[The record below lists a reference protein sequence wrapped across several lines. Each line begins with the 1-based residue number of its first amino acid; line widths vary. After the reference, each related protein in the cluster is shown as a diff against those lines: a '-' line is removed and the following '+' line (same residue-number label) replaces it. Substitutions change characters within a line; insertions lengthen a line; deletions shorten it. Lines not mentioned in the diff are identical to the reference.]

1 MNPIY
6 IPLFNSTNLSH
17 KTILTTK
24 DLVNYGETHELP
36 MIGIV
41 EEMNFFSML
50 NFSFTAINKGI
61 KPVIGCCVNLFY
73 EKKIWGNLIIFIK
86 NERGFFN
93 FSKVM
98 SDGFRNQQFYQEKP
112 YMHLEDLM
120 NIEDIIVVLTKDNNF
135 HTKLINN
142 DNFYCENFLNK
153 MKNNWP
159 NNLYLTI
166 DLIEEKNSYNHKRI
180 KLADLFHIPLVYY
193 HLPLFPTVEKSLS
206 YHVFDC
212 IIKKN
217 HYDEDE
223 FSSIN
228 NEKYGLI
235 SKNLIEQYGIIPEAL
250 ENTFAIG
257 IRCNYLPKKSL
268 QVPPYFIENDQEEQN
283 FLKQQA
289 IHGLKILIKD
299 LDPSCHLKYFDRL
312 NMELEVIISKNF
324 SGYFLIVADFINWA
338 KNHNIPVG
346 PGRGSGAGSI
356 IAWSLGITDIDP
368 IEFGLIFERFLNPER
383 VSMPDFDIDFDPTR
397 RDEILNYVTDKY
409 GVYNCG
415 HIITF
420 GLMKAKMVIRDVG
433 RVLGFSYFDIDRIA
447 KIIPNDQIRPVKL
460 GEVLVNDSRMAQ
472 LYEENEKVKKL
483 IDISLTL
490 EGFPRTVSVH
500 AAGYVISNKPLYQ
513 YAPFYMDR
521 EGGSVCV
528 QLNMHQVEE
537 VGLIKFDF
545 LSLKTLTICNEIHQL
560 VLKTRNEIVP
570 FHNRIFNDKPTYE
583 LISTGLSSGIFQL
596 ESTGIQEVV
605 IDMRPDN
612 IEDITALISLF
623 RPGPISH
630 IPTFIARK
638 HGLESIEY
646 LHPCLEEILKPTYGV
661 IVYQEQVMAITR
673 TMASYSMGRADI
685 VRKAMG
691 KKKPEEMEKQQKD
704 FIAGSVANGIDAK
717 IAYQI
722 WDQITVFA
730 GYAFN
735 KAHAAAYGVI
745 TYNTAY
751 LKAHYMEEFYT
762 IILNNDIHNHSQL
775 LIFIIEFRKFGGI
788 IESPN
793 INYSDS
799 LFKISGNKK
808 IIYGL
813 TGIRGVGVYGDKI
826 FEERDKNGLYISF
839 QQFLYRHKEIN
850 KKVLKSLIY
859 SGCFD
864 TFDKNRCKLMT
875 IGEIFLETKFA
886 VINTMESKR
895 WSLQTVITYEQ
906 EAFGF
911 FLNKTPL
918 DLFGKLLISKKI
930 YSLKYLLD
938 EVNEKGDSII
948 KCAAVLETLKK
959 RKTSKGTSYAFLS
972 LMDGNNN
979 IEMTAFSKILSEKY
993 DVLRENN
1000 LIIFTVHG
1008 RKENDKYRF
1017 SLRDAESIDNFLTQ
1031 NYYNIIIKIKPQ
1043 DNLKNIID
1051 LLQKENQTSQRR
1063 NVSIIFQGYNTEYH
1077 LSYFVHYSKNLTDEL
1092 DNLGCDYFFDLL

>member
-1 MNPIY
+1 MNPLY
-6 IPLFNSTNLSH
+6 IPLFNTTNLSH
-17 KTILTTK
+17 KTIITIK
-24 DLVNYGETHELP
+24 DLINYGEKNKLP
-36 MIGIV
+36 MMAIV

-50 NFSFTAINKGI
+50 NFSFSAVNKGI
-61 KPVIGCCVNLFY
+61 KPVIGCSVNLFY
-73 EKKIWGNLIIFIK
+73 QKKYWGYLVIYIK
-86 NERGFFN
+86 NEQGFFQ
-93 FSKVM
+93 FSQLM
-98 SDGFRNQQFYQEKP
+98 SDGFRNQQFYEEKP
-112 YMHLEDLM
+112 YVHLEDLM
-120 NIEDIIVVLTKDNNF
+120 NINNIIVVLTKDNNF
-135 HTKLINN
+135 HKRLMNN
-142 DNFYCENFLNK
+142 DNFYCENFLHL
-153 MKNNWP
+153 MKKNFHNNF
-159 NNLYLTI
+159 YLTI
-166 DLIEEKNSYNHKRI
+166 DLVEEKNSYNHKRI

-193 HLPLFPTVEKSLS
+193 HLPLFPSVDQSLS

-217 HYDEDE
+217 HYDEEE
-223 FSSIN
+223 FLSIN
-228 NEKYGLI
+228 HEKYGLL
-235 SKNLIEQYGIIPEAL
+235 SQDLIESMALITEAL

-257 IRCNYLPKKSL
+257 VRCNYLPKKSI
-268 QVPPYFIENDQEEQN
+268 QVPPYFIEDSHQEQL
-283 FLKQQA
+283 FLRNQA
-289 IHGLKILIKD
+289 SEGLKNLIKD
-299 LDPSCHLKYFDRL
+299 LDPSSHQKYFDRL
-312 NMELEVIISKNF
+312 DMELSVITEKNF

-368 IEFGLIFERFLNPER
+368 LEFGLIFERFLNPER
-383 VSMPDFDIDFDPTR
+383 ISMPDFDIDFDPTR
-397 RDEILNYVTDKY
+397 REEILQYVNNKY
-409 GVYNCG
+409 GFYNCG

-472 LYEENEKVKKL
+472 LYQENEKIKKL

-521 EGGSVCV
+521 EGGALCV

-560 VLKTRNEIVP
+560 VLKTRNQIVP
-570 FHNRIFNDKPTYE
+570 FHNRIFDDKATYE
-583 LISTGLSSGIFQL
+583 LISTGLCCGIFQL

-605 IDMRPDN
+605 MDMKPDN

-673 TMASYSMGRADI
+673 VMASYSMGRADI

-717 IAYQI
+717 IAYEI
-722 WDQITVFA
+722 WQQITVFA

-762 IILNNDIHNHSQL
+762 IILNNDIHNYSQL

-793 INYSDS
+793 INRSHS
-799 LFKISGNKK
+799 LFKISGEKT

-826 FEERDKNGLYISF
+826 FEEREKNGPYLSF

-864 TFDKNRCKLMT
+864 SFDKNRCKLMT

-886 VINTMESKR
+886 VVNTMESKR

-918 DLFGKLLISKKI
+918 DLFGTLLTSKKI
-930 YSLKYLLD
+930 YSLSHLLQ
-938 EVNEKGDSII
+938 EVEEKNDVII

-972 LMDGNNN
+972 LMDGKNN
-979 IEMTAFSKILSEKY
+979 IEMTAFSKVLSERY
-993 DVLRENN
+993 DVLIENH
-1000 LIIFTVHG
+1000 LIIFTIHG
-1008 RKENDKYRF
+1008 RKDQDKYRF
-1017 SLRDAESIDNFLTQ
+1017 SLKEAQSLDSFLKQT
-1031 NYYNIIIKIKPQ
+1031 YYSIIIKIKPQ

-1051 LLQKENQTSQRR
+1051 LLKKENQTSQKK
-1063 NVSIIFQGYNTEYH
+1063 NVSIIFQGYNKEYH
-1077 LSYFVHYSKNLTDEL
+1077 LPYFVNYSKNFTDEL
-1092 DNLGCDYFFDLL
+1092 DNLGCDYFFDV